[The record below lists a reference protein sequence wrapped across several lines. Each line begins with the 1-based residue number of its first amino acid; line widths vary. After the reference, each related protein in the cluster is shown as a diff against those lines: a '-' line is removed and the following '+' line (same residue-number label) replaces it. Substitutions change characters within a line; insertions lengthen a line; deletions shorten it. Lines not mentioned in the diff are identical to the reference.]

1 VLDLFLN
8 KLTGSDALIRAS
20 RRSNR
25 QAFAELFG
33 RSSITFLHL
42 PPGLEGGLDPKVTK
56 EEFLAHIRTAAKD
69 LSGREKF
76 SPLCQTRKGRNFM
89 LLFTQ
94 QVLAQDY
101 AHAYVRTIKR
111 IMPFEVLTVAGSA
124 LVRSL
129 GDDGAAVLNAESK
142 FEYELSA
149 EDIGILRKLWAQ
161 APSGH
166 AGSHEKLST

>member
-1 VLDLFLN
+1 MLDRFLN

-33 RSSITFLHL
+33 RSSILFLHL
-42 PPGLEGGLDPKVTK
+42 PPGFEDGLDPKVTK
-56 EEFLAHIRTAAKD
+56 EEFLAHVRTAAKD
-69 LSGREKF
+69 LSGREQF
-76 SPLCQTRKGRNFM
+76 SPLCQARRGRHFM

-111 IMPFEVLTVAGSA
+111 IMPFEVLTVTGSMV
-124 LVRSL
+124 VRSL

-149 EDIGILRKLWAQ
+149 EDMGLLRKLWARG
-161 APSGH
+161 PSDH
-166 AGSHEKLST
+166 AGSREKPSR